1 MYGKKLVLN
10 NMEKRFLF
18 ITCEEAKHICDKSQ
32 YGEAT
37 LWEKFKLNI
46 RLSWCKITRAYTK
59 RNKALTKTI
68 KSSNIDCLKLEE
80 QQLLKEKF
88 NSQLTNQKQ

>member
-1 MYGKKLVLN
+1 MKKS
-10 NMEKRFLF
+10 FLF

-37 LWEKFKLNI
+37 LWEKLKLNI

-59 RNKALTKTI
+59 RNRTLTKTM
-68 KSSNIDCLKLEE
+68 KSSNVDCLKQSE
-80 QQLLKEKF
+80 QQELKEKF
-88 NSQLTNQKQ
+88 ENQLKNQSH

>member
-1 MYGKKLVLN
+1 MKKS
-10 NMEKRFLF
+10 FLF

-59 RNKALTKTI
+59 RNRALTKTI
-68 KSSNIDCLKLEE
+68 NSTKVECLKQQE
-80 QQLLKEKF
+80 QQQLKEKF
-88 NSQLTNQKQ
+88 KMELTKQNQ

>member
-1 MYGKKLVLN
+1 MKKN
-10 NMEKRFLF
+10 FLF
-18 ITCEEAKHICDKSQ
+18 ITCEEAQHICDKSQ

-59 RNKALTKTI
+59 RNRTLTKTM
-68 KSSNIDCLKLEE
+68 KSSKVDCLKQQE
-80 QQLLKEKF
+80 QQALKEKF
-88 NSQLTNQKQ
+88 ESQLKNQGQ

>member
-1 MYGKKLVLN
+1 MKKN
-10 NMEKRFLF
+10 FLF

-59 RNKALTKTI
+59 RNRILTKNI
-68 KSSNIDCLKLEE
+68 KSSKVECLKHHE
-80 QQLLKEKF
+80 QQQLKEKF
-88 NSQLTNQKQ
+88 KTELTKQNQ